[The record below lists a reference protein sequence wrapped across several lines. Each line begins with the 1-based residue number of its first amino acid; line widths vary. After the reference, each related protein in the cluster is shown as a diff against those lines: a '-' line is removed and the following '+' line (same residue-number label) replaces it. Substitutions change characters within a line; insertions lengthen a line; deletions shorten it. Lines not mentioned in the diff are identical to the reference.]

1 MEGQEHG
8 APLDGPQ
15 LQAWITAVFDE
26 HAEPLLRWLQ
36 VRTASREVAADL
48 CAETFAIALERHRS
62 FDPERGEVGAW
73 LWGIAR
79 NLFRQYLRTA
89 QVERRARERLAIRTP
104 RVTDDEI
111 GEVDDRLDAQ
121 LRIGRL
127 DDLLDGLGTSV
138 AEAVRLRVIDR
149 LPYDVVARH
158 CGCSVG
164 AARVR
169 VSRGLAALLGDVD
182 DPGREELLT

>member
-1 MEGQEHG
+1 MEG
-8 APLDGPQ
+8 LQ

-26 HAEPLLRWLQ
+26 HAEALLRWLQ
-36 VRTASREVAADL
+36 ARTASREVAADL
-48 CAETFAIALERHRS
+48 CAETFAIALEQHRS
-62 FDPERGEVGAW
+62 FDADRGEVGAW

-89 QVERRARERLAIRTP
+89 QVERRARERLAIHTP
-104 RVTDDEI
+104 RVTHDEI

-121 LRIGRL
+121 LRIGQL
-127 DDLLDGLGTSV
+127 DELLDGLGTSV
-138 AEAVRLRVIDR
+138 ATAVRLRVIDR
-149 LPYDVVARH
+149 LSYEDVARH

-169 VSRGLAALLGDVD
+169 VSRGLAALLGDVE
-182 DPGREELLT
+182 DPGRDEVLT